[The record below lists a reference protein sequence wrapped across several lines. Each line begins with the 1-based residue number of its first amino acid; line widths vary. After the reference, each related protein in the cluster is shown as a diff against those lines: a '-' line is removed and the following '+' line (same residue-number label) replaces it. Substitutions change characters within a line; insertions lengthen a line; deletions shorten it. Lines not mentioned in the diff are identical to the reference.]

1 MSWPPF
7 LLRLESRM
15 GGRVP
20 PPWAGGGRV
29 RGEARRGALRC
40 AAILRTLLF
49 AFLLPLALTPPSYAH
64 ELGTIQAYVTF
75 QPGGTWK
82 VDISIDEEHIPPL
95 PATRP
100 AGETRYGPIS
110 GLTPEWRARL
120 GIFLSALADR
130 STLAFDGRPA
140 VPEAIS
146 IDRPAS
152 PADDPFAPL
161 PKITLHL
168 KGAIPPGAKTATFST
183 TLPIGS
189 YPLALTNEGDA
200 MPSRRWPQGGPAA
213 ETGDPFP
220 LSPRVVPPPLG
231 RVALRYL
238 GLGFQRI
245 LPQGTEQILFALG
258 IFLWSRRRKL
268 LFAQIAA
275 FTAGLALASAVA
287 FQGSLQPPLRLV
299 EPAIALSIL
308 YLALANLLPRRLQPP
323 PALHVALVALCGLPH
338 GLAFAKT
345 LRDLSPPRSVLAT
358 AVLSIDLGAL
368 SGLLAVLATA
378 FLLIGSRWND
388 RSWYRHRVVVPAS
401 LALATI
407 GLYWSIERIF
417 LL

>member
-1 MSWPPF
+1 MTRPPF
-7 LLRLESRM
+7 PLLAPLC
-15 GGRVP
+15 
-20 PPWAGGGRV
+20 
-29 RGEARRGALRC
+29 L
-40 AAILRTLLF
+40 
-49 AFLLPLALTPPSYAH
+49 FLLLALPARAH

-95 PATRP
+95 PASRP

-110 GLTPEWRARL
+110 GLTPELRSRL
-120 GIFLSALADR
+120 GIFFSALADR

-140 VPEAIS
+140 VPEALS
-146 IDRPAS
+146 VDRPAS

-161 PKITLHL
+161 PKLTLHL
-168 KGAIPPGAKTATFST
+168 KGAIPSGAKTATFST

-189 YPLALTNEGDA
+189 YPLSLTNEGDA
-200 MPSRRWPQGGPAA
+200 MPSRRWPQGGPKA

-220 LSPRVVPPPLG
+220 LSLRVVPPPLG

-238 GLGFQRI
+238 GLGVRRI

-268 LFAQIAA
+268 LLAQIAA
-275 FTAGLALASAVA
+275 FTAGFVVASAASVA
-287 FQGSLQPPLRLV
+287 AVPNSLLSSPRLI
-299 EPAIALSIL
+299 EPALALSIL
-308 YLALANLLPRRLQPP
+308 YLALASLLPRRRQPFP
-323 PALHVALVALCGLPH
+323 SLHLALVALCGLPH
-338 GLAFAKT
+338 GLEFAKT

-358 AVLSIDLGAL
+358 AVSSFDLGAL
-368 SGLLAVLATA
+368 SGLLAVLAA
-378 FLLIGSRWND
+378 ASLLIGSRWSG
-388 RSWYRHRVVVPAS
+388 RAWYRHRVVVPAS

-417 LL
+417 LP

>member
-1 MSWPPF
+1 MRRAEKADFPS
-7 LLRLESRM
+7 
-15 GGRVP
+15 
-20 PPWAGGGRV
+20 PWAGGGWV
-29 RGEARRGALRC
+29 RGEARRGAPRG
-40 AAILRTLLF
+40 AATQQTLFFLFFLFFLLF
-49 AFLLPLALTPPSYAH
+49 ALTQPAIAH

-75 QPGGTWK
+75 LPGGTWK
-82 VDISIDEEHIPPL
+82 VDITIDEEHIPPL
-95 PATRP
+95 PTTRP
-100 AGETRYGPIS
+100 AGETRYGPLS

-120 GIFLSALADR
+120 GTFFSALTDR

-140 VPEAIS
+140 VPEELS
-146 IDRPAS
+146 VDRPAS

-189 YPLALTNEGDA
+189 YPLSLTNEGDA
-200 MPSRRWPQGGPAA
+200 MPSRRWPQGGPKA

-238 GLGFQRI
+238 GLGFRRI

-258 IFLWSRRRKL
+258 IFLWSRRKKSL
-268 LFAQIAA
+268 LTQVAA
-275 FTAGLALASAVA
+275 FTAGFAASSAAA
-287 FQGSLQPPLRLV
+287 FHSSLLSSSRLI
-299 EPAIALSIL
+299 EPALALSIL
-308 YLALANLLPRRLQPP
+308 YLALANLLPRRRQPLP
-323 PALHVALVALCGLPH
+323 SLHLVLVALCGLPH
-338 GLAFAKT
+338 GLEFAKT

-358 AVLSIDLGAL
+358 AVSSFDLGAL
-368 SGLLAVLATA
+368 CGLLAVLAAA
-378 FLLIGSRWND
+378 FLLVGSRWSD
-388 RSWYRHRVVVPAS
+388 RSWYRYRVVVPAS

-417 LL
+417 LP

>member
-1 MSWPPF
+1 MTRPPLPLLAPLCFF
-7 LLRLESRM
+7 LL
-15 GGRVP
+15 
-20 PPWAGGGRV
+20 
-29 RGEARRGALRC
+29 
-40 AAILRTLLF
+40 
-49 AFLLPLALTPPSYAH
+49 LALPASSH

-110 GLTPEWRARL
+110 GLTPELRSRL
-120 GIFLSALADR
+120 GVFFSALTDR
-130 STLAFDGRPA
+130 STLAFDGREA
-140 VPEAIS
+140 VPES
-146 IDRPAS
+146 LSVDRPAS

-161 PKITLHL
+161 PKLTLHL

-231 RVALRYL
+231 RVALRYF
-238 GLGFQRI
+238 GLGVRRI
-245 LPQGTEQILFALG
+245 LPQGTEPILFALG

-275 FTAGLALASAVA
+275 FTVGFALASAAA
-287 FQGSLQPPLRLV
+287 FPGSLLSSSRLI
-299 EPAIALSIL
+299 EPALALSLL
-308 YLALANLLPRRLQPP
+308 YLALSSLLPRRLQPFP
-323 PALHVALVALCGLPH
+323 SLHLALVAFCGLPH
-338 GLAFAKT
+338 GLEFAKT
-345 LRDLSPPRSVLAT
+345 LRDLSPPRAVLAT
-358 AVLSIDLGAL
+358 AVLSFDLGAL
-368 SGLLAVLATA
+368 SGLLAVLAA
-378 FLLIGSRWND
+378 ASLLIGSRWSD
-388 RSWYRHRVVVPAS
+388 RSWYRHRVVIPAA

-417 LL
+417 LP